1 VERTYE
7 HLPMGAF
14 LSRIHLDL
22 ASEKPLSGPSQATFL
37 MLRSKEYS
45 ADFAISMMA
54 LRLERCEN
62 QSHHPR

>member
-14 LSRIHLDL
+14 LSKIHLDL

-37 MLRSKEYS
+37 MLHSKEYS

-54 LRLERCEN
+54 FA
-62 QSHHPR
+62 P